1 MYNGSDSNH
10 QRRVWQQLWPV
21 ALCVIGLQ
29 VTVSIKSNNV
39 SRTQR
44 HYRMRC
50 NTGSNID
57 HTCFAWGFW
66 SAGMPLVISWK
77 YLYEVSDP
85 SMRTLPSFLY
95 PVGFSLCEKAK
106 QPAGVRT
113 SPMLEP
119 CVVCYCY

>member
-1 MYNGSDSNH
+1 
-10 QRRVWQQLWPV
+10 
-21 ALCVIGLQ
+21 
-29 VTVSIKSNNV
+29 
-39 SRTQR
+39 
-44 HYRMRC
+44 
-50 NTGSNID
+50 
-57 HTCFAWGFW
+57 
-66 SAGMPLVISWK
+66 MPLVISWK

-119 CVVCYCY
+119 CVVAYCYIVRHLSTSESPTVRHRESHGLSSLRM

>member
-1 MYNGSDSNH
+1 M
-10 QRRVWQQLWPV
+10 
-21 ALCVIGLQ
+21 
-29 VTVSIKSNNV
+29 TVSIKSNNV

-57 HTCFAWGFW
+57 HTCFALGFW

-119 CVVCYCY
+119 CVVAYCYIVRHLSTSESPTVRHRESHGLSSLRM